1 MTLNAP
7 GFIATLC
14 ATLLLAAPALA
25 ADVPPPKAV
34 PAPVNPPVATPVA
47 APVIAT
53 PTALPVTRAAPA
65 VRAAP
70 VAAAAPAVRA
80 EALPIADVN
89 LALGEIRMLPVQGK
103 VRRIAVGNGAQV
115 SATTVDD
122 SLMLIGEQVGT
133 TMLMVWSDRQVQ
145 TFRVK
150 VVASDFA
157 ATRRLIENVLRDEKG
172 VSIEEYDAKLVVS
185 GTVHKET
192 LVQLSEAVKNVPG
205 VVLNLKTDPGS
216 PLVRSVL
223 FRLHFVEVNKALLEK
238 VGIQWSRDAN
248 GPVIAA
254 QTAPIKEK
262 VYRNLPPAKEGDNLL
277 DPVPPFVTRNG
288 HTTGLFFGL
297 ATSIA
302 SRLNLSVADG
312 DARVLA
318 SPELT
323 AKSGGKARLQVGG
336 EIPIPL
342 AGAFGTQTVEF
353 KPYGIIFSIEP
364 TIDAGDVITAKLSTE
379 LSQIDPAIS
388 VAGIPAFLTRSTST
402 EISVKPGEMVAL
414 SGLINGELSNAIDKV
429 PGLGNIPILGRLF
442 RSDDFRSKKTD
453 LVVLLEP
460 EIITAGQGMAEDVR
474 RRGADNKAE
483 FERRAGGP
491 LAPPPNP
498 PVSQGVPAGDA
509 NN

>member
-1 MTLNAP
+1 MKPQTLA
-7 GFIATLC
+7 
-14 ATLLLAAPALA
+14 LLTASVLQPVLA
-25 ADVPPPKAV
+25 ADAPT
-34 PAPVNPPVATPVA
+34 PAKPAAAPVATPVITTVPLPAGGRNTAPA
-47 APVIAT
+47 AP
-53 PTALPVTRAAPA
+53 
-65 VRAAP
+65 
-70 VAAAAPAVRA
+70 RA
-80 EALPIADVN
+80 EALPIGDVN

-103 VRRIAVGNGAQV
+103 VRRIAVGSGAQV

-133 TMLMVWSDRQVQ
+133 TMLMVWTDKQVQ
-145 TFRVK
+145 TFRVR

-157 ATRRLIENVLRDEKG
+157 ATRRLIENVLRDEPG
-172 VSIEEYDAKLVVS
+172 VKIEEYDAKLIVS

-192 LVQLSEAVKNVPG
+192 HDQLANAVKNVPG
-205 VVLNLKTDPGS
+205 VVLNLKVDAGS

-238 VGIQWSRDAN
+238 IGIQWSKEAN
-248 GPVIAA
+248 GPTIAA
-254 QTAPIKEK
+254 QGVPIQERL
-262 VYRNLPPAKEGDNLL
+262 YRGLPQAQPGDNLL
-277 DPVPPFVTRNG
+277 APVPPFVTRNG
-288 HTTGLFFGL
+288 STTGLFFGL

-302 SRLNLSVADG
+302 SRLNLGVSDG

-342 AGAFGTQTVEF
+342 AGAFGTQTIEF

-364 TIDAGDVITAKLSTE
+364 TIDNGDVITAKLSTE
-379 LSQIDPAIS
+379 LSQIDPAIT

-402 EISVKPGEMVAL
+402 EISVKPGEVVAL
-414 SGLINGELSNAIDKV
+414 SGLVNGELSNAIDKV

-442 RSDDFRSKKTD
+442 RSDDFRSKKSD

-460 EIITAGQGMAEDVR
+460 EIIVAGQGIAEQLR
-474 RRGADNKAE
+474 QRGMENKQE
-483 FERRAGGP
+483 FERRVTP
-491 LAPPPNP
+491 APPP
-498 PVSQGVPAGDA
+498 SPARMPDTDPSLR
-509 NN
+509 

>member
-1 MTLNAP
+1 MTLNP
-7 GFIATLC
+7 SLIA
-14 ATLLLAAPALA
+14 AGLLVPILAPALVLA
-25 ADVPPPKAV
+25 ADAPPPAKAV
-34 PAPVNPPVATPVA
+34 ATPVATPVITTPTPLPVARRSPA
-47 APVIAT
+47 A
-53 PTALPVTRAAPA
+53 TALPANVETLPA
-65 VRAAP
+65 V
-70 VAAAAPAVRA
+70 
-80 EALPIADVN
+80 DVS

-133 TMLMVWSDRQVQ
+133 TMLMVWSDRQVL
-145 TFRVK
+145 TYKVK

-157 ATRRLIENVLRDEKG
+157 ATRRLIENVLRDEQG
-172 VSIEEYDAKLVVS
+172 VRIEEYDSKLVVS

-192 LVQLSEAVKNVPG
+192 LEQVGAAVKNVPG

-238 VGIQWSRDAN
+238 IGIQWSKDAN
-248 GPVIAA
+248 GPTIAA
-254 QTAPIKEK
+254 QGVPIKEK
-262 VYRNLPPAKEGDNLL
+262 LYRGIPPAKEGDNLL
-277 DPVPPFVTRNG
+277 APVPPFVTRNG

-297 ATSIA
+297 ATSLA
-302 SRLNLSVADG
+302 SRINLGQSDG

-364 TIDAGDVITAKLSTE
+364 TIDNGDVITAKLSTE
-379 LSQIDPAIS
+379 LSQIDPAIT
-388 VAGIPAFLTRSTST
+388 VGGIPAFLTRSTST
-402 EISVKPGEMVAL
+402 EISVRPGEMVAL

-442 RSDDFRSKKTD
+442 RSDDFRSKRSD

-460 EIITAGQGMAEDVR
+460 EIITAGQGMAEEVR
-474 RRGADNKAE
+474 RRGDDNRLE
-483 FERRAGGP
+483 FERRVGAGP
-491 LAPPPNP
+491 TSQALPPPP
-498 PVSQGVPAGDA
+498 LPSPAPQSAPVGHA
-509 NN
+509 NEPGMH

>member
-1 MTLNAP
+1 MTLHAP
-7 GFIATLC
+7 KLIA
-14 ATLLLAAPALA
+14 AGLLAPALA
-25 ADVPPPKAV
+25 LAAETVPPAKAV
-34 PAPVNPPVATPVA
+34 STPVATPVITTPTPLPPATRRA
-47 APVIAT
+47 AS
-53 PTALPVTRAAPA
+53 TALPANVETLPA
-65 VRAAP
+65 
-70 VAAAAPAVRA
+70 
-80 EALPIADVN
+80 EDVS

-122 SLMLIGEQVGT
+122 SLMLIGEQVGM
-133 TMLMVWSDRQVQ
+133 TMLMVWSDRQVL
-145 TFRVK
+145 TYRVK

-157 ATRRLIENVLRDEKG
+157 ATRRLIENVLHDEPG
-172 VSIEEYDAKLVVS
+172 VRIEEYDSKLVVS

-192 LVQLSEAVKNVPG
+192 LQQVEAAVKNVPG

-238 VGIQWSRDAN
+238 IGIQWSKDAN
-248 GPVIAA
+248 GPTIAA
-254 QTAPIKEK
+254 QAVPIKEK
-262 VYRNLPPAKEGDNLL
+262 LYRGIPQAKEGDNLL
-277 DPVPPFVTRNG
+277 APVPPFVTRNN

-302 SRLNLSVADG
+302 SRLNLGQSDG

-379 LSQIDPAIS
+379 LSQIDPAIT

-414 SGLINGELSNAIDKV
+414 SGLINSELSSAIDKV

-442 RSDDFRSKKTD
+442 RSDDFRSKRSD

-460 EIITAGQGMAEDVR
+460 EIIVAGQGMAEEVR
-474 RRGADNKAE
+474 RRGDDNKAE
-483 FERRAGGP
+483 FERRVGVSPAP
-491 LAPPPNP
+491 APAAVAAPAPPPSP
-498 PVSQGVPAGDA
+498 APVGYA
-509 NN
+509 NEPGMH

>member
-1 MTLNAP
+1 MPTYDAP
-7 GFIATLC
+7 PFIAAAC
-14 ATLLLAAPALA
+14 AAGFLLPALA
-25 ADVPPPKAV
+25 ADAVPPA
-34 PAPVNPPVATPVA
+34 
-47 APVIAT
+47 
-53 PTALPVTRAAPA
+53 R
-65 VRAAP
+65 
-70 VAAAAPAVRA
+70 AAAPALTAPAAAALPARSRGAAAPPRA
-80 EALPIADVN
+80 EVLPVADVS

-157 ATRRLIENVLRDEKG
+157 ATRRLVENVLRDERN

-185 GTVHKET
+185 GTVHQET
-192 LVQLSEAVKNVPG
+192 LAQLSEAVKSVPG

-238 VGIQWSRDAN
+238 IGIQWSKEAN
-248 GPVIAA
+248 GPTVAA
-254 QTAPIKEK
+254 QGVALQEK
-262 VYRNLPPAKEGDNLL
+262 LYRGLPQAQPGDNLL
-277 DPVPPFVTRNG
+277 TASPPFVTRNG

-302 SRLNLSVADG
+302 SRLNLGRTDG

-336 EIPIPL
+336 EIPIPM
-342 AGAFGTQTVEF
+342 AGAFGAQTVEF

-364 TIDAGDVITAKLSTE
+364 TIDNGDVITAKLSTE
-379 LSQIDPAIS
+379 LSQIDPAITVS
-388 VAGIPAFLTRSTST
+388 GIPAFLTRSTST

-442 RSDDFRSKKTD
+442 RSDDFRSKKSD

-460 EIITAGQGMAEDVR
+460 EIITAGQGMAEEVR

-483 FERRAGGP
+483 FERRVGEG
-491 LAPPPNP
+491 NH
-498 PVSQGVPAGDA
+498 
-509 NN
+509 

>member
-1 MTLNAP
+1 MTLHRP
-7 GFIATLC
+7 
-14 ATLLLAAPALA
+14 LLAAGLLVPALALA
-25 ADVPPPKAV
+25 ADAPPPAKAV
-34 PAPVNPPVATPVA
+34 STPVATPVITTP
-47 APVIAT
+47 APLP
-53 PTALPVTRAAPA
+53 PTARRPASSTLPANVETLPA
-65 VRAAP
+65 
-70 VAAAAPAVRA
+70 
-80 EALPIADVN
+80 EDVS

-145 TFRVK
+145 TYRVK

-157 ATRRLIENVLRDEKG
+157 ATRRLIENVLRDEQG
-172 VSIEEYDAKLVVS
+172 VRIEEYDSKLVVS

-192 LVQLSEAVKNVPG
+192 LDQVAAAVKNVPG

-238 VGIQWSRDAN
+238 IGIQWSKDAN
-248 GPVIAA
+248 GPTLAA
-254 QTAPIKEK
+254 QAVPIKEK
-262 VYRNLPPAKEGDNLL
+262 VYRGIPQAKEGDNLL
-277 DPVPPFVTRNG
+277 APVPPFVTRNG

-302 SRLNLSVADG
+302 SRINLGASDG

-364 TIDAGDVITAKLSTE
+364 TIDNGDVITAKLSTE
-379 LSQIDPAIS
+379 LSQIDPAIT
-388 VAGIPAFLTRSTST
+388 VGGIPAFLTRSTST

-442 RSDDFRSKKTD
+442 RSDDFRSKRSD

-460 EIITAGQGMAEDVR
+460 EIIVADEGMAEELR
-474 RRGADNKAE
+474 RRGDDNKPE
-483 FERRAGGP
+483 FERRIGVAP
-491 LAPPPNP
+491 APATAPPPAA
-498 PVSQGVPAGDA
+498 PAGYA
-509 NN
+509 NEPGMH